1 MGRIHQT
8 DAIVL
13 SRTDVGEEDS
23 IHTFLTR
30 DFGLLRAAAGGA
42 RNLGK
47 GQTGRLDLFVLSNV
61 RFFVS
66 DKPGKLCRIRAVD
79 VVESHLGIREDFMRL
94 CVASAMA
101 ELVAHCIQEADPVPA
116 VFELLTICLGLLGA
130 GAGPVRVLL
139 IFEMRFLKELGL
151 APELSRCLVCGREIT
166 GKSFISPPKGG
177 LLHPE
182 CSSGAGNEELTYG
195 DLATLRFIAE
205 KPMDSIGRLSIAD
218 GSAGRIFGELNRF
231 SVHHLGFETKSL
243 RVLLRKGQ

>member
-1 MGRIHQT
+1 MGNIHQT

-13 SRTDVGEEDS
+13 SRTDVGEEDR
-23 IHTFLTR
+23 ILTFLTR

-42 RNLGK
+42 RSLKK

-61 RFFVS
+61 RFYVS

-79 VVESHLGIREDFMRL
+79 VVESYLGIRDDFKRL

-116 VFELLTICLGLLGA
+116 VFELLSTCLGLLGA
-130 GAGPVRVLL
+130 GAGSMRVLL

-151 APELSRCLVCGREIT
+151 APELSRCLVCGRDIT
-166 GKSFISPPKGG
+166 GRSSISPPKGG

-182 CSSGAGNEELTYG
+182 CSSGAGNEELTSG
-195 DLATLRFIAE
+195 DLATLRFIAG
-205 KPMDSIGRLSIAD
+205 KPMNSIGRLSIAD
-218 GSAGRIFGELNRF
+218 GSAGRILPGLNRF
-231 SVHHLGFETKSL
+231 SVHHLGFETKAL
-243 RVLLRKGQ
+243 RIFLQNES